1 MSQNFELPPKL
12 EKILAS
18 LSGYYSQNNMPML
31 QRLIVNSSYRVHE
44 EWGYDNWVGGTR
56 YGHAIFFNV
65 PSEIYY
71 EIFDNLDSVAQEL
84 QRIIN
89 RISHVQNEYIHEVF
103 LELQEDSLMENWREN
118 SGVLIPASS
127 TTAVTPE
134 DQLSEL
140 WTPGCLRLFISHK
153 AKYKKQAS
161 ELKDALDYYGVSSF
175 VAHEDIEPTK
185 EWQNEIEKALFSMGA
200 IVALLTDDFNSS
212 EWTDQEIGVAIC
224 RRVPVIPIRLG
235 MDPYG
240 FIGKYQALIGHNKDA
255 SSLAKEVCELF
266 WTKSSLKERLIES
279 LVTRF
284 EGSESFKYTNDLM
297 EYICRI
303 ENASPQIVD
312 RLEKAPENNLQ
323 VKDAWAVERLPHLLQ
338 KLRGFEI
345 QDCY

>member
-1 MSQNFELPPKL
+1 MSQSFELPPKL

-18 LSGYYSQNNMPML
+18 LSGYYSQNDMPML
-31 QRLIVNSSYRVHE
+31 QRLIVNSSYHVHE
-44 EWGYDNWVGGTR
+44 EWVCKSWVGGTD

-84 QRIIN
+84 QGRIN
-89 RISHVQNEYIHEVF
+89 QISHVQNEYIHEVF
-103 LELQEDSLMENWREN
+103 LELQEDSVMENWREN
-118 SGVLIPASS
+118 SGVLIHASS
-127 TTAVTPE
+127 ATAVTPE

-185 EWQNEIEKALFSMGA
+185 EWQNEIEKALFSMDA
-200 IVALLTDDFNSS
+200 IVALLTEDFNSS
-212 EWTDQEIGVAIC
+212 KWSDQEVGVAIC

-240 FIGKYQALIGHNKDA
+240 FIGKYQALIGYNKDA
-255 SSLAKEVCELF
+255 SSLA
-266 WTKSSLKERLIES
+266 
-279 LVTRF
+279 
-284 EGSESFKYTNDLM
+284 G
-297 EYICRI
+297 
-303 ENASPQIVD
+303 
-312 RLEKAPENNLQ
+312 
-323 VKDAWAVERLPHLLQ
+323 
-338 KLRGFEI
+338 RG
-345 QDCY
+345 Q

>member
-1 MSQNFELPPKL
+1 MSQSFELPPKL

-18 LSGYYSQNNMPML
+18 LSGYCSQNDMPML
-31 QRLIVNSSYRVHE
+31 QRLIVNSSYHVHE
-44 EWGYDNWVGGTR
+44 EWVYDNLDDGT
-56 YGHAIFFNV
+56 YGHAIFFDV

-84 QRIIN
+84 RERINQIA
-89 RISHVQNEYIHEVF
+89 HVQNEYIHEVF
-103 LELQEDSLMENWREN
+103 LELQEDSVMENWREN
-118 SGVLIPASS
+118 SGVLTHASS
-127 TTAVTPE
+127 ATAVTPE

-153 AKYKKQAS
+153 ATYKKQAS

-185 EWQNEIEKALFSMGA
+185 EWQNEIEKALFSMDA

-212 EWTDQEIGVAIC
+212 KWTDQEIGVAIC
-224 RRVPVIPIRLG
+224 RRVHIIPIQWG

-240 FIGKYQALIGHNKDA
+240 FIGKYQALIGHNKDS
-255 SSLAKEVCELF
+255 SSLAKEIYELF
-266 WTKSSLKERLIES
+266 WTKSNLKERLIES

-284 EGSESFKYTNDLM
+284 EGSESFKHTNDLM

-303 ENASPQIVD
+303 ENASSQIID

-323 VKDAWAVERLPHLLQ
+323 VKGARAVERTLPHLLQ
-338 KLRGFEI
+338 KLRGTGNVLP
-345 QDCY
+345 

>member
-1 MSQNFELPPKL
+1 MSQSFELPPKI

-18 LSGYYSQNNMPML
+18 LSGYYSQNDMPTL
-31 QRLIVNSSYRVHE
+31 QRLIVNSSYHVHE
-44 EWGYDNWVGGTR
+44 EWVYESWVGGTD

-71 EIFDNLDSVAQEL
+71 EIFDNLDSIAQEL
-84 QRIIN
+84 RERIN
-89 RISHVQNEYIHEVF
+89 QISHVQNEYIHEVF
-103 LELQEDSLMENWREN
+103 LELQEDSVMENWREN
-118 SGVLIPASS
+118 SGVLIHASS
-127 TTAVTPE
+127 ATAVTPE

-185 EWQNEIEKALFSMGA
+185 EWQNEIEKALFSMDA

-224 RRVPVIPIRLG
+224 QRVPVIPIQLG

-255 SSLAKEVCELF
+255 SSLAKEIYELF

-284 EGSESFKYTNDLM
+284 EDSESFRHTNDLM

-303 ENASPQIVD
+303 ENTSPQIID

-323 VKDAWAVERLPHLLQ
+323 VKDAWAVERTLPHLLQ
-338 KLRGFEI
+338 KLRGER
-345 QDCY
+345 